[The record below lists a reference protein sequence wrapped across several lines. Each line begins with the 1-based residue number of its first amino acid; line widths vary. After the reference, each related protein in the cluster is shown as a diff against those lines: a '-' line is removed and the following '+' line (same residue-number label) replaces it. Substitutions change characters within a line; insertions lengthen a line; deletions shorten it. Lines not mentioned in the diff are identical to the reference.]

1 MMELLRAGQ
10 AGSVES
16 NDIFI
21 LIGPNEKGKGL
32 EWHLESPV
40 KSIYGDKIKEEIME
54 ILKKYKI
61 TDAIVQVTDRGALP
75 FTVKARTEAA
85 ILRAIKKD

>member
-1 MMELLRAGQ
+1 MELIRPGQ

-16 NDIFI
+16 SDILI
-21 LIGPNEKGKGL
+21 LIGPNDKGKGI

-40 KSIYGDKIKEEIME
+40 KNIYGDKIKQEIEEV
-54 ILKKYKI
+54 LHKYKI
-61 TDAIVQVTDRGALP
+61 RDAIVQVTDRGALP
-75 FTVKARTEAA
+75 FTVKARAEAA